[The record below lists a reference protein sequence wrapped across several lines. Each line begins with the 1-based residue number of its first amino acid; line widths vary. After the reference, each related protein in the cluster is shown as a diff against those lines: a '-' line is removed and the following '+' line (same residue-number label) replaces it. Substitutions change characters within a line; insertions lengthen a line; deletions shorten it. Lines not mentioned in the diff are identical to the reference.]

1 LKRFSVDEQGGTSVE
16 YSIIAVIVSIGIVA
30 GLAIIGPTVMGMYA
44 DAAAGF

>member
-30 GLAIIGPTVMGMYA
+30 GLTIIGPTVMGMYA